1 MPEPTA
7 GESKKEY
14 IDRCIPYLVK
24 EGKPQD
30 QAVAICY
37 SMWKQKRESTLI
49 EKYLK

>member
-1 MPEPTA
+1 MPTPNK
-7 GESKKEY
+7 GETKENY
-14 IDRCIPYLVK
+14 IQRCIPYLVK

-30 QAVAICY
+30 QAIAICH